1 MNSAIILAGG
11 IGSRMKKDIPKQFIL
26 IKNKMIIDYSVKAF
40 LKNKKINEIIIVC
53 AKEWIDKLR
62 NQYPVHLYQ
71 TLKIVVGGESR
82 TISSFYGLKACNEK
96 TENVL
101 IHDAARPM
109 ISQKIINDC
118 IDCLKNNDAAI
129 PGVHCFD
136 SVFDIASMNYID
148 RENIR
153 FIQTPQGFKLG
164 KIHLAIKNFLKKS
177 DREFSD
183 DFSLFYFQIPSSR
196 YAFFNGSKKNIK
208 ITTPDDLIAIK
219 NYLNE

>member
-40 LKNKKINEIIIVC
+40 LKNKKINEVIIVC

-62 NQYPVHLYQ
+62 NQYPA
-71 TLKIVVGGESR
+71 LKIVVGGESR
-82 TISSFYGLKACNEK
+82 TISSFHGLKACNEK

-129 PGVHCFD
+129 PEVYCSD

-153 FIQTPQGFKLG
+153 LIQTPQGFKLG
-164 KIHLAIKNFLKKS
+164 RMHLAFNFFFKKS

-183 DFSLFYFQIPSSR
+183 DFSLFNFHIPSSR
-196 YAFFNGSKKNIK
+196 YAFFKGSKKNIK
-208 ITTPDDLIAIK
+208 ITTPDDLIVIK